1 MKIKFSRMTIL
12 DIPEVMALELDTFTS
27 PWSERLFRDELEQ
40 EFSYTMLARCED
52 GSLAGFICFW
62 VLVDEVHILNLAVR
76 ADLRR
81 RGIGSQIVTEALRYA
96 KNKGA
101 TVATLEVRQ
110 SNEAAIGLYAR
121 LGFVNA
127 GRRRNYYDSPR
138 ENAVI
143 MWLYDI
149 DAALVKSP

>member
-12 DIPEVMALELDTFTS
+12 DIPEVMAMELSTFTS
-27 PWSERLFRDELEQ
+27 PWTERLFRDELNQ
-40 EFSYTMLARCED
+40 EFSYTLLARLAD

-62 VLVDEVHILNLAVR
+62 VLVDEMHILNLAVR
-76 ADLRR
+76 ADLR
-81 RGIGSQIVTEALRYA
+81 GIGVGSAIVKEALRFA

-101 TVATLEVRQ
+101 KSATLEVRQ
-110 SNEAAIGLYAR
+110 SNEAAIGLYSK
-121 LGFVNA
+121 LGFVSV
-127 GRRRNYYDSPR
+127 GKRRNYYSSPR

-149 DAALVKSP
+149 DAGIAKSP